1 LRVKNRQERRRREKR
16 ERYRKEKRVR
26 ENKLKG
32 KIYVLMCINV
42 FSLALIFYFV
52 EY

>member
-1 LRVKNRQERRRREKR
+1 MRVKEEKEKR
-16 ERYRKEKRVR
+16 EKDKQKDKRVR

-32 KIYVLMCINV
+32 KNIYALMCINV
-42 FSLALIFYFV
+42 FFLALIFYFV